1 MVGPLAAL
9 GFEFVRKK
17 TAHAREINAEKSLQ
31 RDPFFLCGWWGIKKD
46 LSIEAPSDAI
56 PTAFNQDL
64 SIEAPSDAIPTAF
77 NQDLSNWDVSNVANT
92 TDMFLGATA
101 MDTANSPVP
110 LAPPALVPPALVE

>member
-64 SIEAPSDAIPTAF
+64 S
-77 NQDLSNWDVSNVANT
+77 NWDVSNVANT